1 MDYSD
6 ALLEHYR
13 HPRNVGSF
21 PREDASVGTALVG
34 LPAGDVVKLQIKVGA
49 DGVIENACFRT
60 QGSAAAIA
68 SASLASEWVKGR
80 TLDEALAISNRDIAD
95 ALALPPVRLH
105 CSLLAEDAIR
115 LAVADYRAK
124 HAAESSNQRQGSR

>member
-1 MDYSD
+1 M
-6 ALLEHYR
+6 
-13 HPRNVGSF
+13 
-21 PREDASVGTALVG
+21 
-34 LPAGDVVKLQIKVGA
+34 
-49 DGVIENACFRT
+49 
-60 QGSAAAIA
+60 
-68 SASLASEWVKGR
+68 KGR

-115 LAVADYRAK
+115 AAVADYRAK

>member
-21 PREDASVGTALVG
+21 PRDDACVGTAFVG
-34 LPAGDVVKLQIKVGA
+34 LPAGDVVKLQIKVDGN
-49 DGVIENACFRT
+49 GVIEDARFRT
-60 QGSAAAIA
+60 QGSVATIA

-80 TLDEALAISNRDIAD
+80 TLDEALAISNGDIAD
-95 ALALPPVRLH
+95 ALALPPMRLH

-115 LAVADYRAK
+115 AAVADYRAK
-124 HAAESSNQRQGSR
+124 QTNEVTNTRRGSR